1 MSAVRARGLAVDLY
15 AMVRPCLV
23 EVSAGGKAAKS
34 KSNMRRASR
43 AQASRLSGVMPAVAW
58 LNR

>member
-1 MSAVRARGLAVDLY
+1 LVEVPALA
-15 AMVRPCLV
+15 LV

-34 KSNMRRASR
+34 KSNMRRASL
-43 AQASRLSGVMPAVAW
+43 AQANRLSGVMPAVAW